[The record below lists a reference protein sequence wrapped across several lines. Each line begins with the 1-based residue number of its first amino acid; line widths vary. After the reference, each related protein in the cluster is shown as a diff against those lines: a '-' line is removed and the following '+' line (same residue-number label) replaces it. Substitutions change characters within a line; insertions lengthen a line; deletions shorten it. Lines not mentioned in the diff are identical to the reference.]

1 VNGWTPTILLCIPLI
16 VTLGFL
22 FAAAL
27 FYSLRTRHHRVGHER
42 IFHCRTCRKVYVA
55 ERKARVCACPHCG
68 EVNEAVR
75 M

>member
-1 VNGWTPTILLCIPLI
+1 MNGWTPPTLLCIPLA
-16 VTLGFL
+16 VALGLL

-27 FYSLRTRHHRVGHER
+27 FYSLRTRHRRIGHER
-42 IFHCRTCRKVYVA
+42 IFHCRACQHVYVA
-55 ERKARVCACPHCG
+55 SRKAQVCACPHCG